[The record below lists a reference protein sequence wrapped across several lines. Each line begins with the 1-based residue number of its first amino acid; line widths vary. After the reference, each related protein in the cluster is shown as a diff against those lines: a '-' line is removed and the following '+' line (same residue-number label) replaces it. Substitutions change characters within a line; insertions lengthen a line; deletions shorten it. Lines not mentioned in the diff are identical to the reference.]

1 MSQTWAD
8 EAPTS
13 CRVFIYVL
21 TSPSFLCSFNKCLLN
36 AYHISGPSHGS
47 YPCLFPHPPHPPITY
62 PSSGPMLQPEGE
74 EPLQGLLWVSSLEPL
89 HLAPS
94 CPAAPLG

>member
-47 YPCLFPHPPHPPITY
+47 YPCLFPQPPGPPSLT
-62 PSSGPMLQPEGE
+62 PAQGQCFSQKEKSHFRVCSGSVP
-74 EPLQGLLWVSSLEPL
+74 
-89 HLAPS
+89 
-94 CPAAPLG
+94 